1 MPARYRSFD
10 MTAPA
15 PATVSA
21 PTPPAGGAAAAIAA
35 LGRTVRGLI
44 EPVGVGARFTA
55 EVFRSVREVA
65 AWLPEFSPQARSLG
79 VDSLPIGIFIALFT
93 GIVLALLASYSV
105 GNLVPPYFVGTLVQ
119 KTVTLELAPV
129 LTGLALAGRVGA
141 NIAAE
146 LGTMRVSE
154 QVDALETLGYDPMTH
169 LVVPR
174 VLASTLMFPVVVGV
188 AMLVGL
194 TSGWLASLGLLDI
207 STPQFLKGVRVF
219 FQSFDIRYG
228 LVKSAS
234 FGAAVALIG
243 CRAGLTAEGGAQG
256 VGRSATRAVVISAVM
271 ILVLDA
277 CWAMLW
283 LTGRSL
289 D

>member
-1 MPARYRSFD
+1 MALVTSESTPVPRSPVAFVALVGRIFGGWMSAVGRGAHFVAD
-10 MTAPA
+10 VVR
-15 PATVSA
+15 ATGDWASW
-21 PTPPAGGAAAAIAA
+21 
-35 LGRTVRGLI
+35 RG
-44 EPVGVGARFTA
+44 
-55 EVFRSVREVA
+55 
-65 AWLPEFSPQARSLG
+65 EFSTHARVLG
-79 VDSLPIGIFIALFT
+79 VESLPIGMFIALFT

-105 GNLVPPYFVGTLVQ
+105 GDLVPPYFVGTLVQ
-119 KTVTLELAPV
+119 KTVVLELAPV

-146 LGTMRVSE
+146 LGTMRVTE
-154 QVDALETLGYDPMTH
+154 QIDALETLTFDPMSH

-174 VLASTLMFPVVVGV
+174 VWASTIMFPIVVGV

-194 TSGWLASLGLLDI
+194 TSGWLASLALLDI
-207 STPQFLKGVRVF
+207 TTPQFLKGVRIF
-219 FQSFDIRYG
+219 FQDFDVRYG

-243 CRAGLTAEGGAQG
+243 CRAGLTTAGGAQG

-277 CWAMLW
+277 FWALVW
-283 LTGRSL
+283 LTGRTIR
-289 D
+289 

>member
-1 MPARYRSFD
+1 MTTPSGLDVASERLADPWIVRAVAGIGSATRRSL
-10 MTAPA
+10 
-15 PATVSA
+15 SA
-21 PTPPAGGAAAAIAA
+21 I
-35 LGRTVRGLI
+35 GR
-44 EPVGVGARFTA
+44 GARFTA
-55 EVFRSVREVA
+55 DVARASTDLRSWIGE
-65 AWLPEFSPQARSLG
+65 WSTHARVLG
-79 VDSLPIGIFIALFT
+79 VESLPIGIFIALFT

-105 GNLVPPYFVGTLVQ
+105 GDLVPPYFVGTLVQ

-146 LGTMRVSE
+146 LGTMRVTE
-154 QVDALETLGYDPMTH
+154 QIDALETLTFDPMRY

-174 VLASTLMFPVVVGV
+174 VWASFIMFPIVVGT

-194 TSGWLASLGLLDI
+194 ASGWMASITLLDI
-207 STPQFLKGVRVF
+207 TTPQFLKGLRIF
-219 FQSFDIRYG
+219 FTDFDVRYG

-243 CRAGLTAEGGAQG
+243 CRAGLSTEGGAQG
-256 VGRSATRAVVISAVM
+256 VGRSATRAVVYSAVM

-277 CWAMLW
+277 FWALVW
-283 LTGRSL
+283 LSGRTL
-289 D
+289 R

>member
-1 MPARYRSFD
+1 MTSPVPASL
-10 MTAPA
+10 PA
-15 PATVSA
+15 PEAT
-21 PTPPAGGAAAAIAA
+21 TPYTGVAGAIAA
-35 LGRTVRGLI
+35 VGRLVRRLVQ
-44 EPVGVGARFTA
+44 PVGAGARFTA
-55 EVFRSVREVA
+55 DVLGSVRDVRT
-65 AWLPEFSPQARSLG
+65 WLPEFSPQARSLG
-79 VDSLPIGIFIALFT
+79 VESLPIGIFIALFT

-105 GNLVPPYFVGTLVQ
+105 GDLVPPYFVGTLVQ

-146 LGTMRVSE
+146 LGTMRVTE
-154 QVDALETLGYDPMTH
+154 QVDALETLGYDPLTH

-194 TSGWLASLGLLDI
+194 TSGWLASLGLLDM
-207 STPQFLKGVRVF
+207 STPQFLKGVRIF

-243 CRAGLTAEGGAQG
+243 CRAGLQTQGGAQG
-256 VGRSATRAVVISAVM
+256 VGRGATRAVVISAVM

-277 CWAMLW
+277 FWALVW
-283 LTGRSL
+283 LTGRTIR
-289 D
+289 

>member
-1 MPARYRSFD
+1 MAAPLRLDSLPGASPVVARIS
-10 MTAPA
+10 
-15 PATVSA
+15 
-21 PTPPAGGAAAAIAA
+21 A
-35 LGRTVRGLI
+35 LGRIVRQLI
-44 EPVGVGARFTA
+44 EPIGTGARFTLETLRA
-55 EVFRSVREVA
+55 MKDTRE
-65 AWLPEFSPQARSLG
+65 WLPEFSWHARTLG
-79 VDSLPIGIFIALFT
+79 VESLPIGVFIALFT

-105 GNLVPPYFVGTLVQ
+105 GDLVPPYFVGTLVQ

-146 LGTMRVSE
+146 LGTMRVTE
-154 QVDALETLGYDPMTH
+154 QIDALETLGYDPMRH

-174 VLASTLMFPVVVGV
+174 VLASTLMFPMVVGV

-194 TSGWLASLGLLDI
+194 TSGWLASLSLLDL
-207 STPQFLKGVRVF
+207 STPQFLKGVRIF

-243 CRAGLTAEGGAQG
+243 CRAGLTTAGGAQG
-256 VGRSATRAVVISAVM
+256 VGRGATRAVVISAVM

-277 CWAMLW
+277 FWALTW
-283 LTGRSL
+283 LTGRTIR
-289 D
+289 

>member
-1 MPARYRSFD
+1 
-10 MTAPA
+10 MTRR
-15 PATVSA
+15 
-21 PTPPAGGAAAAIAA
+21 TPYDLIET
-35 LGRTVRGLI
+35 LGRVTRSSVSS
-44 EPVGVGARFTA
+44 VGSGARFVIDVLRATR
-55 EVFRSVREVA
+55 EFSVWR
-65 AWLPEFSPQARSLG
+65 PEFSVHARILG
-79 VDSLPIGIFIALFT
+79 VESLPIGIFIALFT

-105 GNLVPPYFVGTLVQ
+105 GDLVPPYFVGTLVQ

-146 LGTMRVSE
+146 LGTMRVTE
-154 QVDALETLGYDPMTH
+154 QIDALETLSFDPMSY

-174 VLASTLMFPVVVGV
+174 VWSSALMFPIVVGV
-188 AMLVGL
+188 AMLVGI
-194 TSGWLASLGLLDI
+194 TSGWIASLSLLDI
-207 STPQFLKGVRVF
+207 TTPQFLKGVRVF
-219 FQSFDIRYG
+219 FTDFDVRYG

-243 CRAGLTAEGGAQG
+243 CRAGLTTEGGAQG

-277 CWAMLW
+277 FWALVW
-283 LTGRSL
+283 LTGKTLR
-289 D
+289 